1 MGFKTC
7 SSSNDFL
14 EHFTIKELKSVN
26 NTSEIENV
34 SNANNNDSTQ
44 NITSLDVVLGTQDT

>member
-1 MGFKTC
+1 MGLKTC